1 MIKKEYISLLAITL
15 SSFFLNFFVASRGVF
30 PIDTFIHYDS
40 GFRIL
45 LGELPIRDFW
55 IVHGF
60 VVDFI
65 QAFFFS
71 IFGNNWYAY
80 IIHSSV
86 FNSVIVVFTYYIF
99 LHLNIGSFFSLILSM
114 SLGFIAYPVS
124 GTPFLDLHSSFFSML
139 AMYLVFLSI
148 KKNIEIYWFYSS
160 ILLCFAF
167 FSKQVPAFYVG
178 LVLILVNIYISVL
191 KKSIKPIKYFFFGGV
206 AFLISLIIFL
216 YLNNIEINQFILQI
230 FLFPKSIGLDRYSN
244 YDLGIKN
251 VFLNYKLIYFLLIP
265 VLAINFFLLL
275 KKKNYFSSK
284 NFLIFLT
291 IISYV

>member
-60 VVDFI
+60 VIDFI

-80 IIHSSV
+80 IIHSSI

-99 LHLNIGSFFSLILSM
+99 LHLNISSFFSLIL
-114 SLGFIAYPVS
+114 
-124 GTPFLDLHSSFFSML
+124 
-139 AMYLVFLSI
+139 
-148 KKNIEIYWFYSS
+148 
-160 ILLCFAF
+160 
-167 FSKQVPAFYVG
+167 
-178 LVLILVNIYISVL
+178 
-191 KKSIKPIKYFFFGGV
+191 
-206 AFLISLIIFL
+206 
-216 YLNNIEINQFILQI
+216 
-230 FLFPKSIGLDRYSN
+230 
-244 YDLGIKN
+244 
-251 VFLNYKLIYFLLIP
+251 
-265 VLAINFFLLL
+265 
-275 KKKNYFSSK
+275 
-284 NFLIFLT
+284 
-291 IISYV
+291 